1 MARDLKELAIT
12 ANGLK
17 FENPFVIGSGP
28 PSTNRATIAKAFREG
43 WGGVV
48 AKTISL
54 EGSAVKN
61 VAPRYGK
68 LYARESR
75 EVIGFQNIE
84 LISDRPLKDW
94 LKDFEAVKKE
104 YPGKILIASL
114 MEACDKAAWQKLTRL
129 VCQTGV
135 DALELNFSC
144 PHGMPEKKMGSAMG
158 QCPEVVK
165 EVTHWVKEVSSVP
178 VWAKMTPNIT
188 DISIPSLEAVAGGAD
203 GISLINTILAVIGI
217 DLKTLRPLPTVE
229 GYSIPGGYS
238 GQAIRPIALRHVL
251 DLARALKTTKQEH
264 ITMSGIGG
272 VECGKDALEFIL
284 MGCHTVQSCTAPMLQ
299 GFGMV
304 KEMITTTQNF
314 MQEHGF
320 NSIEQFRGRSLPFF
334 TTHAHLVELKQGKFE
349 KGQVARDTE
358 WSGDEIAKQTK
369 NMTNN

>member
-1 MARDLKELAIT
+1 MARDLSIKV
-12 ANGLK
+12 NGIN

-28 PSTNRATIAKAFREG
+28 PGTNRATISKAFKEG

-54 EGSAVKN
+54 DGSAVKN

-68 LYARESR
+68 LYARESGD
-75 EVIGFQNIE
+75 VIGFQNIE
-84 LISDRPLKDW
+84 LISDRALDEW

-104 YPGKILIASL
+104 YPRKVLIASL
-114 MEACDKAAWQKLTRL
+114 MEAYDKSAWQRLTRT

-165 EVTHWVKEVSSVP
+165 EVTRWVKEVSPVP
-178 VWAKMTPNIT
+178 VWAKMTPNIM
-188 DISIPSLEAVAGGAD
+188 DISVPSLEAIAGGAD

-217 DLKTLRPLPTVE
+217 DLKTLRPLPTVS
-229 GYSIPGGYS
+229 GHSIPGGYS

-304 KEMITTTQNF
+304 EEMITTTQNF

-320 NSIEQFRGRSLPFF
+320 NSIEQFRGHSLSFF

-358 WSGDEIAKQTK
+358 WSGDEIAKQTR
-369 NMTNN
+369 NMSNN